1 MPIGYLIS
9 TVVMSMYVMVALAPP
24 RPRRS
29 SPFRLSFMLGFLV
42 NEVPFAAFWVLVA
55 STWLAFAQ
63 NSVGS
68 PVLWVGVGLA
78 ILTSI
83 GLALIVRRSLGT
95 WPALDLALCEGLGND
110 WRDEVNPEIVPIRP
124 RLPLARILF
133 LPFVFRRRDVERVA
147 NIRYAD
153 GGRWNRLDLYR
164 PRHHPSDGPTLIHFH
179 GGAFSIGRKSHEARP
194 LLYHLASRGWTCISA
209 NYRLRGGARFPD
221 PLIDVKK
228 ALAWVREHGREQGAD
243 PRAVFVAGSSA
254 GAHLAAMA
262 ALTPN
267 DPAFQPGFEGVD
279 TSVSG
284 AVCLYGY
291 YGSIGGSVPSSP
303 MSYAASDAP
312 PFFVAHGD
320 RDTLTIV
327 DDARRFV
334 ERLRRSSAQP
344 IVYAELP
351 GGQHGFDFFHSI
363 RFDSVVVAIE
373 AFGAWV
379 TRSAKERKVRVMPL
393 RSTQKEP

>member
-1 MPIGYLIS
+1 MGFGSYQAGYF
-9 TVVMSMYVMVALAPP
+9 Y
-24 RPRRS
+24 
-29 SPFRLSFMLGFLV
+29 
-42 NEVPFAAFWVLVA
+42 
-55 STWLAFAQ
+55 
-63 NSVGS
+63 
-68 PVLWVGVGLA
+68 
-78 ILTSI
+78 
-83 GLALIVRRSLGT
+83 
-95 WPALDLALCEGLGND
+95 D
-110 WRDEVNPEIVPIRP
+110 
-124 RLPLARILF
+124 
-133 LPFVFRRRDVERVA
+133 
-147 NIRYAD
+147 
-153 GGRWNRLDLYR
+153 
-164 PRHHPSDGPTLIHFH
+164 
-179 GGAFSIGRKSHEARP
+179 
-194 LLYHLASRGWTCISA
+194 ISA

-267 DPAFQPGFEGVD
+267 DPAFQPGFEDMD

-291 YGSIGGSVPSSP
+291 YGPVDGSVKSSP
-303 MSYAASDAP
+303 MTYPGDDAP
-312 PFFVAHGD
+312 PFFLAHGD

-334 ERLRRSSAQP
+334 ERLRRSSANP
-344 IVYAELP
+344 VVYAELP

-363 RFDSVVVAIE
+363 RFDTVVAAIE

-379 TRSAKERKVRVMPL
+379 TRSAEGEIRGCR
-393 RSTQKEP
+393 

>member
-1 MPIGYLIS
+1 MPIGYVIS
-9 TVVMSMYVMVALAPP
+9 TGLMATYVLVALAPP

-29 SPFRLSFMLGFLV
+29 SPFRLSFLLGFLV
-42 NEVPFAAFWVLVA
+42 NELPFAAFWVLVA

-63 NSVGS
+63 NSVSS
-68 PVLWVGVGLA
+68 PVLWIGVGLA
-78 ILTSI
+78 VLASF
-83 GLALIVRRSLGT
+83 GLAVIVWRSLRTG
-95 WPALDLALCEGLGND
+95 PALDRALTEALGVD
-110 WRDEVNPEIVPIRP
+110 WRDDLNHPQ

-133 LPFVFRRRDVERVA
+133 APFVFRRRDVERVA
-147 NIRYAD
+147 NIAYGD

-164 PRHHPSDGPTLIHFH
+164 QRHQPSKGPTLIHFH
-179 GGAFSIGRKSHEARP
+179 GGAFSIGRKSREARP
-194 LLYHLASRGWTCISA
+194 LFYHLASRGWTCISA

-228 ALAWVREHGREQGAD
+228 ALAWVREHGRELGAD
-243 PRAVFVAGSSA
+243 PEVVFVAGSSA

-262 ALTPN
+262 ALTAN
-267 DPAFQPGFEGVD
+267 DPAFQPGFESMD

-291 YGSIGGSVPSSP
+291 YGSVDGSAPSSP
-303 MSYAASDAP
+303 MSYAGDDAP
-312 PFFVAHGD
+312 PFFLAHGD

-327 DDARRFV
+327 NDARRFV
-334 ERLRRSSAQP
+334 ERLRRSSTQP

-363 RFDSVVVAIE
+363 RFDTVVAAIE
-373 AFGAWV
+373 AFATWV
-379 TRSAKERKVRVMPL
+379 ISSRSQRERPATR
-393 RSTQKEP
+393 